1 MKALLYGPD
10 NRPLRVRAYYEGAR
24 TAKTRSAVAGINQSV
39 HLDLNRATR
48 RELMRKSRYFY
59 KNSPMARGIIE
70 RLVTYVV
77 GTGLM
82 PIPETSSENFNTQA
96 MENFLEWCALCD
108 LTNRHNFFSLQA
120 VIFGSQLID
129 GDHFTLK
136 TFGNSGRPRLQL
148 IESHQIGSEWD
159 FGPQMIEGVELD
171 SYGRPNRYRYRA
183 EVPNHWFNDPG
194 FESINAEDIIAHY
207 KPIRAHQQ
215 RGEPILSSAIN
226 TVHDVDDILA
236 LEKAAVKDASSKTD
250 IIKTR
255 SGELNRTQGDYIGMS
270 VKGSDGE
277 DLSKYYSQV
286 FNPEAKV
293 LREGDEF
300 TPYIPQRPSNAW
312 QGFMDFL
319 AQSICLSVGM
329 PASVLLQIKVG
340 GADTRRDLN
349 VAQRVI
355 ERYQQGLAQQLQR
368 VYDYWIEYEVEA
380 GYLSD
385 VPKNYKKC
393 SWQYPKELSADAGRD
408 AANEREDIKAGLLS
422 LREYYGRYNLHWKT
436 EVDQIIEE
444 QFYVKDRANKRGL
457 SRAEVMLKDP
467 NELSANQGEDSATS
481 EVEAYRPDQKR
492 VPKGQ
497 PRGGCWV
504 SEKHTYGR
512 SFNHINPHINPN
524 FDGGVSSKRIRQIK
538 KHLEKSFPGENPEKE
553 LSDYMASLKV
563 KNPRNADDV
572 IGSTEGFNSEKHD
585 LLKKTIQEVLD
596 ILPPSVA
603 KRIPKIDFK
612 ATPYQGGSYDGK
624 KTIKIDTLFAQDQ
637 YPGEI
642 TLIKSHM
649 MHEFMHAIHING
661 PDSYIATIARHYRV
675 RTANE
680 PDIPGFQQ
688 QKQDQWIRRN
698 FAEDKYA
705 GEKYRWENKGAGVE
719 VSTSYFQQTAYPTRW
734 NYKRSQNSE
743 GIPQLKKVH
752 RFMEDPD
759 TFAKVMSVFYH
770 GRRIKE

>member
-10 NRPLRVRAYYEGAR
+10 SRPLRVKAFYEGAR

-96 MENFLEWCALCD
+96 MENFLEWCKYCD
-108 LTNRHNFFSLQA
+108 LENNHNFFALQA

-194 FESINAEDIIAHY
+194 FEAIDAEDLIAHY

-319 AQSICLSVGM
+319 AHRS
-329 PASVLLQIKVG
+329 
-340 GADTRRDLN
+340 
-349 VAQRVI
+349 
-355 ERYQQGLAQQLQR
+355 
-368 VYDYWIEYEVEA
+368 
-380 GYLSD
+380 
-385 VPKNYKKC
+385 
-393 SWQYPKELSADAGRD
+393 
-408 AANEREDIKAGLLS
+408 
-422 LREYYGRYNLHWKT
+422 
-436 EVDQIIEE
+436 
-444 QFYVKDRANKRGL
+444 
-457 SRAEVMLKDP
+457 
-467 NELSANQGEDSATS
+467 
-481 EVEAYRPDQKR
+481 AYRWACLLRFCFRSK
-492 VPKGQ
+492 
-497 PRGGCWV
+497 WV
-504 SEKHTYGR
+504 E
-512 SFNHINPHINPN
+512 
-524 FDGGVSSKRIRQIK
+524 RI
-538 KHLEKSFPGENPEKE
+538 P
-553 LSDYMASLKV
+553 
-563 KNPRNADDV
+563 DV
-572 IGSTEGFNSEKHD
+572 IST
-585 LLKKTIQEVLD
+585 
-596 ILPPSVA
+596 
-603 KRIPKIDFK
+603 
-612 ATPYQGGSYDGK
+612 
-624 KTIKIDTLFAQDQ
+624 
-637 YPGEI
+637 
-642 TLIKSHM
+642 
-649 MHEFMHAIHING
+649 
-661 PDSYIATIARHYRV
+661 
-675 RTANE
+675 
-680 PDIPGFQQ
+680 
-688 QKQDQWIRRN
+688 WRN
-698 FAEDKYA
+698 
-705 GEKYRWENKGAGVE
+705 V
-719 VSTSYFQQTAYPTRW
+719 
-734 NYKRSQNSE
+734 
-743 GIPQLKKVH
+743 
-752 RFMEDPD
+752 
-759 TFAKVMSVFYH
+759 
-770 GRRIKE
+770 